1 MATPFSPPMPSLLA
15 AVQEPT
21 DVVLPRGAIVA
32 LSVAAFGSGMS
43 LRVMDAMLPRLA
55 EEFSLTLGAA
65 ASVITVFAVAYGL
78 AQLLFGPLGD
88 RFGKYRVVAL
98 GCLVCALTTVACAL
112 ATSFGLLLLAR
123 TLAGA
128 TAASIIPLAMAWIGD
143 VIAYERRQ
151 PVLARFLI
159 GQILGLS
166 CGVALGGF
174 AADHLQWR
182 TPFVLI
188 ALVFFLIAVWLLAL
202 NRRLPHQARQRGQ
215 GEGSAVVRMASE
227 FGQVLALPWARVILV
242 TVFAEGAF
250 LYGSFAFLAAH
261 LHQLHALSLSVAGQ
275 VVMLYGLGGLLFAFA
290 APALVRR
297 LGEVGLCKWGGI
309 LVALAFLMVALA
321 DAWWWSVP
329 ACFMAG
335 LGFYMLHN
343 TLQINATQMAPE
355 RRGAAVAAFASCFF
369 IGQSVGIAADGQL
382 IALVGTTGIIVLGAL
397 GVWLVSW
404 NFVRLLRTKR
414 RHDLAQ

>member
-1 MATPFSPPMPSLLA
+1 MTPWVRSNPQAPPP
-15 AVQEPT
+15 E
-21 DVVLPRGAIVA
+21 DLPRGAIVG
-32 LSVAAFGSGMS
+32 LSLAAFGSGMS

-55 EEFSLTLGAA
+55 DEFHLTLGAA
-65 ASVITVFAVAYGL
+65 ALVITVFAVAYGL

-98 GCLVCALTTVACAL
+98 GCLACALTTSSCAVAP
-112 ATSFGLLLLAR
+112 SFAFLLLAR

-128 TAASIIPLAMAWIGD
+128 TAASIIPLSMAWIGD
-143 VIAYERRQ
+143 VIDYEHRQ

-166 CGVALGGF
+166 GGVALGGF

-182 TPFVLI
+182 APFILI
-188 ALVFFLIAVWLLAL
+188 ALVFGVIALWLLVL
-202 NRRLPHQARQRGQ
+202 NGRLPARAKQLRQ
-215 GEGSAVVRMASE
+215 GEGSAFARMVSE
-227 FGQVLALPWARVILV
+227 FGLVLSLPWARVILF

-250 LYGSFAFLAAH
+250 LYGAFAFMVSH
-261 LHQLHALSLSVAGQ
+261 LHQLHAVSLSLAGQ
-275 VVMLYGLGGLLFAFA
+275 VVMLYGMGGLLFAFA
-290 APALVRR
+290 APLLVRR
-297 LGEVGLCKWGGI
+297 LGEVGLCQWGGI
-309 LVALAFLMVALA
+309 FVTAAFLVVALA

-329 ACFMAG
+329 ACFLAG

-355 RRGAAVAAFASCFF
+355 RRGAAVAAFASSFF
-369 IGQSVGIAADGQL
+369 IGQSVGIGINGQL
-382 IALVGTTGIIVLGAL
+382 ITLVGTTGVIVLGAF

-404 NFVRLLRTKR
+404 NFARLLRIKR
-414 RHDLAQ
+414 LTQA

>member
-1 MATPFSPPMPSLLA
+1 MSPTQSPL
-15 AVQEPT
+15 PT
-21 DVVLPRGAIVA
+21 VPAHGQGSADVLLPRGAIVA
-32 LSVAAFGSGMS
+32 LSAAALGSGMS

-55 EEFSLTLGAA
+55 AEFSLTLGVA

-98 GCLVCALTTVACAL
+98 GCLACALTTIGCAL
-112 ATSFGLLLLAR
+112 APSFGLLLLAR

-128 TAASIIPLAMAWIGD
+128 TAASIIPLSMAWIGD
-143 VIAYERRQ
+143 VVAYERRQ

-166 CGVALGGF
+166 GGVALGGY

-188 ALVFFLIAVWLLAL
+188 AVVFLLIAAWLLL
-202 NRRLPHQARQRGQ
+202 LTRRLPPQALQRRQ
-215 GEGSAVVRMASE
+215 GEGSAVTRMVSE
-227 FGQVLALPWARVILV
+227 FGQVLALPWARVILA

-250 LYGSFAFLAAH
+250 LYGSFAFMVSH
-261 LHQLHALSLSVAGQ
+261 LHQLHALSLSAAGQ
-275 VVMLYGLGGLLFAFA
+275 VVMLYGLGGLLFAVA

-297 LGEVGLCKWGGI
+297 LGEEGLCRWGGI
-309 LVALAFLMVALA
+309 LVAVAFLVVALA
-321 DAWWWSVP
+321 EVWWWSVP
-329 ACFMAG
+329 ACFAAG

-369 IGQSVGIAADGQL
+369 IGQSVGIAANGQL
-382 IALVGTTGIIVLGAL
+382 IGGMGTTGIIVLGAL

-404 NFVRLLRTKR
+404 NFSRLLRAKR
-414 RHDLAQ
+414 HQQLAH

>member
-1 MATPFSPPMPSLLA
+1 MPPSQTPISNLTTDAAPERLPP
-15 AVQEPT
+15 
-21 DVVLPRGAIVA
+21 GAILG
-32 LSVAAFGSGMS
+32 LSLAAFGSGMS

-55 EEFSLTLGAA
+55 SEFQLTLGAA
-65 ASVITVFAVAYGL
+65 ALVITVFAVAYGL

-98 GCLVCALTTVACAL
+98 GCMACALTTASCAL
-112 ATSFGLLLLAR
+112 APTFGFLLLAR

-128 TAASIIPLAMAWIGD
+128 TAASIIPLSMAWIGD
-143 VIAYERRQ
+143 VIDYEHRQ

-166 CGVALGGF
+166 GGVALGGF

-188 ALVFFLIAVWLLAL
+188 ALVFGVIALWLLAL
-202 NRRLPHQARQRGQ
+202 NRRLPARARQLRH
-215 GEGSAVVRMASE
+215 GEGSALARTVSE
-227 FGQVLALPWARVILV
+227 FGLVLSLPWARVILL

-250 LYGSFAFLAAH
+250 LYGAFAFMVSH
-261 LHQLHALSLSVAGQ
+261 LHQVHAVSLSLAGQ

-290 APALVRR
+290 APLLVRR
-297 LGEVGLCKWGGI
+297 LGEVGLCRWGG
-309 LVALAFLMVALA
+309 VFVTMAFLIVALA

-329 ACFMAG
+329 ACFLAG

-355 RRGAAVAAFASCFF
+355 RRGAAVAAFASSFF
-369 IGQSVGIAADGQL
+369 IGQSVGIGINGQL
-382 IALVGTTGIIVLGAL
+382 IAIVGTTGVIVLGAA
-397 GVWLVSW
+397 GVLLVSW
-404 NFVRLLRTKR
+404 NFARLLRIKHR
-414 RHDLAQ
+414 QANEVL

>member
-1 MATPFSPPMPSLLA
+1 MATPFSPTVPSLLA
-15 AVQEPT
+15 AVKAPT

-32 LSVAAFGSGMS
+32 LAVAAFGSGMS

-98 GCLVCALTTVACAL
+98 GCLACALTAVACAL
-112 ATSFGLLLLAR
+112 APSFGLLLLAR

-128 TAASIIPLAMAWIGD
+128 TAASIIPLSMAWIGD

-202 NRRLPHQARQRGQ
+202 NGRLPHQARQRGQ
-215 GEGSAVVRMASE
+215 GKGSALVRMASE
-227 FGQVLALPWARVILV
+227 FGQVLAMPWARVILA

-261 LHQLHALSLSVAGQ
+261 LHQLHAVSLSVAGQ
-275 VVMLYGLGGLLFAFA
+275 VVMLYGLGGLLFAFS
-290 APALVRR
+290 APGLVRR
-297 LGEVGLCKWGGI
+297 LGEVGLCKWGGM
-309 LVALAFLMVALA
+309 LVALAFLVIALA

-335 LGFYMLHN
+335 LGFYMFHN

-355 RRGAAVAAFASCFF
+355 RRGAAVAAFAACFF
-369 IGQSVGIAADGQL
+369 IGQSVGIAANGQL

-397 GVWLVSW
+397 GVGLLSW

-414 RHDLAQ
+414 RHDQTQ

>member
-1 MATPFSPPMPSLLA
+1 MPLSPTPAISSVSEAPSEA
-15 AVQEPT
+15 
-21 DVVLPRGAIVA
+21 LPAGAIVG
-32 LSVAAFGSGMS
+32 LSLAAFGSGMS

-55 EEFSLTLGAA
+55 AEFQLTLGAA
-65 ASVITVFAVAYGL
+65 ALVITVFAVAYGL

-98 GCLVCALTTVACAL
+98 GCMACALTTLSCAL
-112 ATSFGLLLLAR
+112 APTFGFLLLAR

-128 TAASIIPLAMAWIGD
+128 TAASIIPLSMAWIGD
-143 VIAYERRQ
+143 VIDYEHRQ

-166 CGVALGGF
+166 GGVALGGF

-182 TPFVLI
+182 APFILI
-188 ALVFFLIAVWLLAL
+188 ALVFGAIAMWLLVL
-202 NRRLPHQARQRGQ
+202 NRRLPARARQLRHA
-215 GEGSAVVRMASE
+215 EGSALARTVSE
-227 FGQVLALPWARVILV
+227 FGLVLSLPWARVILL

-250 LYGSFAFLAAH
+250 LYGAFAFMVSH
-261 LHQLHALSLSVAGQ
+261 LHQLHTVSLSLAGQ

-290 APALVRR
+290 APLLVRR
-297 LGEVGLCKWGGI
+297 LGEVGLCRWGGI
-309 LVALAFLMVALA
+309 FVTVAFLVVALA

-329 ACFMAG
+329 ACFLAG

-355 RRGAAVAAFASCFF
+355 RRGAAVAAFASSFF
-369 IGQSVGIAADGQL
+369 IGQSVGIGINGQL
-382 IALVGTTGIIVLGAL
+382 IALVGTTGVIVLGAF

-404 NFVRLLRTKR
+404 NFARLLHAKR
-414 RHDLAQ
+414 IWQA